1 MSRRELIVSGPGADP
16 RVAEQLAC
24 VNADPAGVE
33 ERELVVVHLEAPAF
47 QVELLGNDGGVKAR
61 WEDSVG
67 CEELWARIDAMPS
80 RRRELLRRRA
90 ADGDAQATRSA
101 PV

>member
-16 RVAEQLAC
+16 RVAEQLRC
-24 VNADPAGVE
+24 VDADPAGAQ
-33 ERELVVVHLEAPAF
+33 ERELVVTHREAPRF
-47 QVELLGNDGGVKAR
+47 QVELLGKDGGVKAR
-61 WEDSVG
+61 WEDRVG

-80 RRRELLRRRA
+80 RRRALLRRRA